1 MSTFALLW
9 DGHRHTLEVLSVAE
23 MLSRNRS
30 DYTEDLPAHAVPL
43 LIGTAAEVTTARDC
57 CLMTVLRRREAA
69 ERARAVIDAAG
80 DASRA
85 HFARAQDLAGGA
97 L

>member
-23 MLSRNRS
+23 MLSRNRA
-30 DYTEDLPAHAVPL
+30 DYTEDAPAHAVPL

-57 CLMTVLRRREAA
+57 CLLTVLRRRET
-69 ERARAVIDAAG
+69 ARWPALGAP
-80 DASRA
+80 A
-85 HFARAQDLAGGA
+85 HFARAQDPAGGA